1 MNNLKKMLVALTSQ
15 IKSSDVTLATAEI
28 PHKIKDDNQS
38 IHNGVINE
46 EFNSNLRSAS
56 TTSGWRKR
64 SAKPIGHDGGESDN
78 VGRTRGRRRAKVQ
91 LPT

>member
-1 MNNLKKMLVALTSQ
+1 MSDLKKMLGALTSQ
-15 IKSSDVTLATAEI
+15 VKSNNVTLATAEK

-38 IHNGVINE
+38 IHIGVINE
-46 EFNSNLRSAS
+46 KSDTNLRSAS

-64 SAKPIGHDGGESDN
+64 SAKPIRNDGGASDN
-78 VGRTRGRRRAKVQ
+78 MGSEGRGRRTKVQ

>member
-1 MNNLKKMLVALTSQ
+1 MSDLKKMLGALTSQ
-15 IKSSDVTLATAEI
+15 VKSNNVTLATAEK

-38 IHNGVINE
+38 IHIGVINE
-46 EFNSNLRSAS
+46 KSDTNLRSAS

-64 SAKPIGHDGGESDN
+64 SAKPIGHDGGPSDN
-78 VGRTRGRRRAKVQ
+78 MGRTRGRGRPKVQ